1 MPAAATTLDDD
12 DPDFAA
18 AARLVDIMHAGEA
31 SMLYDVYDWNA
42 AVILGM
48 YSILVGFFFRCS
60 LL

>member
-12 DPDFAA
+12 NPDFAA

-31 SMLYDVYDWNA
+31 SMLYDA